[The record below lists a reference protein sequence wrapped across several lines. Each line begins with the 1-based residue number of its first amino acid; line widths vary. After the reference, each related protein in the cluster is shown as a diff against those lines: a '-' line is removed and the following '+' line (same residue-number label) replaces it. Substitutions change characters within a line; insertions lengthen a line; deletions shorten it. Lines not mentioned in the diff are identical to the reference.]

1 MTPLNEYYTWNDNK
15 QTILND
21 SINQNDFKWLW
32 MWRINRLCFGVFG
45 SYKRQCDKTMSIKT
59 GIKNYSI
66 TDSFILGIRNE
77 LPWRMRTIRALIQN
91 IREKN
96 RIYREIPNLF
106 SGNKSY
112 KRFQMTK
119 ITGSIFSMT
128 YKKIENISCTSIALL
143 NGVNC
148 KVSTT
153 AHEDL
158 HNARRH
164 QAGKDW
170 IGTLKIIGVENT
182 EVQ

>member
-1 MTPLNEYYTWNDNK
+1 MGFWAYTNVF
-15 QTILND
+15 
-21 SINQNDFKWLW
+21 SIIRCQSKWGLK
-32 MWRINRLCFGVFG
+32 IIQ
-45 SYKRQCDKTMSIKT
+45 SQIH
-59 GIKNYSI
+59 
-66 TDSFILGIRNE
+66 SFLGIRNE

-128 YKKIENISCTSIALL
+128 YKKIENISRTSIALL

-153 AHEDL
+153 THEDL
-158 HNARRH
+158 HYALRPHYCSPSCLLCYFCHALTRYTNLFH
-164 QAGKDW
+164 
-170 IGTLKIIGVENT
+170 LPSLFF
-182 EVQ
+182 